1 MLDTICPK
9 IKFEVDESY
18 GRFIIEPLER
28 GYGVTLGNALRR
40 ILLSSLPGAA
50 PTHLKIEGVLHEF
63 STIPGV
69 REDTTEIILNLKKM
83 IVRMLS
89 ENPKILYL
97 SSQGEGIVTAAD
109 FRPDPEIEILNP
121 ELYIAT
127 LDNDTSNFSMEI
139 RVAKGKGYTPAD
151 RHEDGE
157 GIIGEIPVDSIFTPI
172 RSVKYVVEDTRV
184 GQITN
189 YDRLILEV
197 WTNGSIKPYEAV
209 SKASQI
215 MQDQLNI
222 FLGLEP
228 PALEAAPGKGE
239 PQQEALSLPIE
250 NLELSVRSLNCLRRG
265 GIKVVGDIIC
275 KSKDEVMRFKNFG
288 QRSLLEVEEKL
299 ATLGLRLKEE
309 KEEGKE
315 D

>member
-83 IVRMLS
+83 VVRMLS